1 MEKGHFCTVKQRI
14 KEMRLKNLATLL
26 IAGLAIVFTPSCK
39 DVEGCTNPSCL
50 NFDDQAETDDGSCDC
65 GEGNQ
70 DERNLKGN
78 TGNRTLLG
86 DGTPY
91 TLDGMVFVNDGE
103 VLTINAGAV
112 IKGKPGAGAEA
123 SALIVARGGKIMAE
137 GTEANPI
144 IFTAEGDDL
153 NGSFDENITGEWGGV
168 IILGS
173 AGLNTNGEQAI
184 EGIPTSE
191 ARGLFGGTNDADNSG
206 VFRYVS
212 IRHGGTNIGAGNEIN
227 GLTLG
232 GVGSGTTI
240 EHIEVF
246 ANADDGIEFF
256 GGTVNVK
263 YAITAYCGDD
273 SYDYDMGWR
282 GKGQFWVTVAGG
294 DRGGEHDGG
303 TDPEDGMPYAKPTI
317 YNATYVGN
325 GISEGKR
332 ALTFRDNAG
341 GFYNNSIFVD
351 FGKGID
357 VENLEASKGADSYER
372 FLASEL
378 SLSGNIFW
386 NVKVAGDS
394 ATATDVFA
402 VSAPDGYD
410 SAQDSIDKV
419 TALVG
424 SFGLNANLVVNPE
437 VSGGASID
445 LIPNSAVVNNGV
457 PASDSWFNQV
467 TFKGAIDPNG
477 VNWADNWTRISA
489 KF

>member
-1 MEKGHFCTVKQRI
+1 
-14 KEMRLKNLATLL
+14 MRLKNLATLL

-50 NFDDQAETDDGSCDC
+50 NYDDLAETDDGSCDC
-65 GEGNQ
+65 GESNQ

-78 TGNRTLLG
+78 TGTRTLLG

-91 TLDGMVFVNDGE
+91 ILDGMVFVNEGE

-137 GTEANPI
+137 GTASKPI

-240 EHIEVF
+240 EHVEVF

-282 GKGQFWVTVAGG
+282 GKGQFWVTVGGG

-317 YNATYVGN
+317 YNATYLGK

-357 VENLEASKGADSYER
+357 VENLEASKGEDSFER

-386 NVKVAGDS
+386 NVKVEGNS
-394 ATATDVFA
+394 AMPEDVFG

-410 SAQDSIDKV
+410 SAQDSTDKV

-424 SFGLNANLVVNPE
+424 SFGLNSNLVVNPE

-457 PASDSWFNQV
+457 PATDSWFSQV
-467 TFKGAIDPNG
+467 TFKGAVDPNG